1 MSDLKRFLTTNPDGP
16 EKALDLAFNYGQID
30 GGHHKLW
37 TIDQMVRALTGE
49 KYEDFINFYRFAPEG
64 EENADSPEVTE
75 SASATPW
82 WEEQE
87 ENYSWDE
94 GIAP

>member
-30 GGHHKLW
+30 GDHHKLW

-49 KYEDFINFYRFAPEG
+49 HYEKFINFYRFAPDEG
-64 EENADSPEVTE
+64 EEGDRLEADEYPETDSDGE
-75 SASATPW
+75 EREELYS
-82 WEEQE
+82 WEE
-87 ENYSWDE
+87 
-94 GIAP
+94 GGAP